1 MLIKDIGLSF
11 PFLVIFLSSE
21 AVKLLS
27 HVWLFAIPW
36 TIAYQASPSVEF
48 SRQEYWS
55 GLPFPSLGGIFPTQG
70 SNPGL
75 LHCRQTL
82 YHLSHQGSRFWYI
95 NNTVFIKWV
104 GKWHLSFFWRSCFFF
119 FFKICYLMETWC
131 YFPPKYLI
139 EFYIEG
145 K

>member
-1 MLIKDIGLSF
+1 MLIRDIGLSF

-21 AVKLLS
+21 PVKLLS
-27 HVWLFAIPW
+27 HVRLFVIPW
-36 TIAYQASPSVEF
+36 TVVYQAPPTMEF
-48 SRQEYWS
+48 SRHEYWS
-55 GLPFPSLGGIFPTQG
+55 GCHFLLQGIFPTQG
-70 SNPGL
+70 SNSGL

-82 YHLSHQGSRFWYI
+82 YHLSHQRSRLWYI
-95 NNTVFIKWV
+95 DNTVFIKWV

-119 FFKICYLMETWC
+119 FFFLICYLMENWY

-139 EFYIEG
+139 EFNIEG